1 MQVAILLENQ
11 NRRGKLEVIEIDVG
25 IILNG

>member
-1 MQVAILLENQ
+1 MHVAILLENQ
-11 NRRGKLEVIEIDVG
+11 NRRGKLEVIDIDVS